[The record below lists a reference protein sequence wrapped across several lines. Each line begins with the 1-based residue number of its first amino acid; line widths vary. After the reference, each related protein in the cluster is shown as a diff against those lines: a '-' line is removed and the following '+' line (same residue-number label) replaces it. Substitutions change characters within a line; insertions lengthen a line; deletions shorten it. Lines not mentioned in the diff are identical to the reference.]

1 MRLNYIDNI
10 DCLEGLK
17 EIPDNSVDL
26 IVTDPPYFLS
36 MGHAGDRDNAKK
48 MMLNSNRSFNDL
60 AIAKPFYSQLFQE
73 FRRVLKE
80 DGHFY
85 FFTDWRGYAFYFPI
99 INAELP
105 VRNLLVWDKKSG
117 PGSYYTYSHEL
128 IIYGTAAP
136 KLLHKGGTNVWRMP
150 AFSSGAKATNGEKV
164 HPTQKPVELIAK
176 AIEDATEPGAVV
188 LDTFM
193 GSGTTAVAAIRTG
206 RNYIGFE
213 LDEKYHAIAVQRA
226 DAEAEAQD
234 LARAEAEA
242 AAAEVAAAAEEE
254 PETEEPGKLEKVFQ
268 AIGAQPTEEDE
279 EDWLL

>member
-10 DCLEGLK
+10 DCLEGLR

-26 IVTDPPYFLS
+26 VITDPPYFLS

-48 MMLNSNRSFNDL
+48 MQLNSNRTFNDL

-80 DGHFY
+80 DGAFY

-105 VRNLLVWDKKSG
+105 VRNLIVWDKKSG
-117 PGSYYTYSHEL
+117 PGSYYTFAHEL
-128 IIYGTAAP
+128 IIFGTSAS

-193 GSGTTAVAAIRTG
+193 GSGTTAVACIRTG

-213 LDEKYHAIAVQRA
+213 LDEKYHAIAMERIK
-226 DAEAEAQD
+226 AEILESAGAETPEE
-234 LARAEAEA
+234 LLEKGRVEA
-242 AAAEVAAAAEEE
+242 AAA
-254 PETEEPGKLEKVFQ
+254 
-268 AIGAQPTEEDE
+268 EDE
-279 EDWLL
+279 EDWLT